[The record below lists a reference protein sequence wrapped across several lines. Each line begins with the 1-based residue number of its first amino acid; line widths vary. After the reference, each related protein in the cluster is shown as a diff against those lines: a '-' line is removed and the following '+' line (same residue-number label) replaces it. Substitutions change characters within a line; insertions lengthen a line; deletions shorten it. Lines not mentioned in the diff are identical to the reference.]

1 MKNCIFAMVWYN
13 WRQKSQMKTIV
24 ALAQLWGPQVMSRT
38 IKSWCSETGNF
49 LTEAESISNLV
60 RRHSLSLHNRTPP
73 KDSLV
78 EQLLNSPRI
87 GFQKT
92 DDLIKDVRAMT
103 DRLSEFGS
111 CISFDLSSNEDSNE
125 EKDKIDGFRVLE
137 KKRNKRN
144 KRNDKMTPEKNNF
157 LKKPNSINWY

>member
-1 MKNCIFAMVWYN
+1 M
-13 WRQKSQMKTIV
+13 
-24 ALAQLWGPQVMSRT
+24 
-38 IKSWCSETGNF
+38 
-49 LTEAESISNLV
+49 
-60 RRHSLSLHNRTPP
+60 HNRTPP

-111 CISFDLSSNEDSNE
+111 CISSDLSSSEDSNE
-125 EKDKIDGFRVLE
+125 EKDTIDGFKLHE

-144 KRNDKMTPEKNNF
+144 KRKYKMTPDKSTF
-157 LKKPNSINWY
+157 LKKPNLTN